1 MIPTGYLGQQIL
13 AGNWLEVNFCY
24 CLHFFVYVVYES
36 YCWQKEK
43 NIDLAGKYIA
53 NGFYCYTDCEFSCTL
68 VNLVVMPG
76 ARSYAEFF
84 EVFWLVFSS
93 NKKWLR
99 KALGYFCK
107 NLS

>member
-1 MIPTGYLGQQIL
+1 MKAI
-13 AGNWLEVNFCY
+13 VD
-24 CLHFFVYVVYES
+24 
-36 YCWQKEK
+36 KKKK

-84 EVFWLVFSS
+84 EVF
-93 NKKWLR
+93 
-99 KALGYFCK
+99 
-107 NLS
+107 